1 MSKQHTQRTTPVWLL
16 PTIVVGLVAA
26 LVVGALLM
34 RPGTEQSA
42 QPTTPPTSAAAPS
55 APTEIEGPAQPELG
69 DIAQRNPA
77 DLLAIGPVDAPVSM
91 VVFSD
96 YQCQFCAR
104 WSTETLPQMM
114 KYAEA
119 GDLRIEWRDVNV
131 FGEASKRGARASYA
145 AALQGKFWEFHD
157 ALFEGGKNRPESG
170 LTNESLIALAV
181 ELGLDGDQFATD
193 LAAPD
198 TVATIDANAQLGL
211 DLGAYSTPAFVLGGK
226 PIVGAQPSQIF
237 IDAFEQA
244 LAASKN

>member
-1 MSKQHTQRTTPVWLL
+1 
-16 PTIVVGLVAA
+16 
-26 LVVGALLM
+26 
-34 RPGTEQSA
+34 
-42 QPTTPPTSAAAPS
+42 
-55 APTEIEGPAQPELG
+55 
-69 DIAQRNPA
+69 
-77 DLLAIGPVDAPVSM
+77 M